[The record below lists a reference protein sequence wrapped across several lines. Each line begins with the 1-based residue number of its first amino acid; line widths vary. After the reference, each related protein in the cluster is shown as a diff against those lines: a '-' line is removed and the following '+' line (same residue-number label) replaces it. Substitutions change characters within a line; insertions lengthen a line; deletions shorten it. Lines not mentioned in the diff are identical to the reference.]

1 MAWTRKRYKRR
12 FQRRGLARRYGRRSG
27 TYSAR
32 TTRSSGLTMRS
43 RLLGRRRYKRLLWNS
58 TTALTHYRS
67 TEADAYTFTTSA
79 SSDIMNSY
87 MHPALKAS
95 FWTQTGGLVPIDTSG
110 DYPSFHGDI
119 TIRGGILG
127 LSLLNTDD
135 TPVLCNVYFL
145 RSSKDFSSYTNPTAV
160 HWGHDPTIVAD
171 FRQLYGRVIYST
183 KKSLLPGEQYNVER
197 RIPCTKIDKVVHN
210 TDYTWQWFIIVG
222 NMSGT
227 VGTDLV
233 KANTWH
239 NLSFS
244 ADVLDPGA

>member
-1 MAWTRKRYKRR
+1 MVWTRKRYKRR

-27 TYSAR
+27 TYSGR
-32 TTRSSGLTMRS
+32 TTRSSGLSMRS
-43 RLLGRRRYKRLLWNS
+43 RLLGRRRYQRLLWNS

-67 TEADAYTFTTSA
+67 TEADGYTFATHV

-87 MHPALKAS
+87 MEPALKAS

-135 TPVLCNVYFL
+135 TPTLCNIYMI

-183 KKSLLPGEQYNVER
+183 KKTLLPGEQYNIER
-197 RIPCTKIDKVVHN
+197 RIPVTKIDKVVHN
-210 TDYTWQWFIIVG
+210 TDFTWQWFIIVG
-222 NMSGT
+222 NMSG
-227 VGTDLV
+227 VAGSIEG
-233 KANTWH
+233 NTWH